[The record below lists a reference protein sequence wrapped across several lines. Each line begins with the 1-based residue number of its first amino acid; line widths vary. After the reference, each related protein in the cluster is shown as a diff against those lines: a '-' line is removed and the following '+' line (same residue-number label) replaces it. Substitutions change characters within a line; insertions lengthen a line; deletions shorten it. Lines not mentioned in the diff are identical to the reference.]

1 MIRKFSSSSNM
12 VRIALTCHL
21 FANILI
27 EVNILHMTQDKA
39 NSQLSKDK
47 LY

>member
-21 FANILI
+21 FADILI
-27 EVNILHMTQDKA
+27 KVNILRMPQDLA
-39 NSQLSKDK
+39 DSRLSKDK